1 MMFLGVKNKLADHQT
16 LKNQHD
22 PAQIQQIETG
32 VQVLQRRRNHVM
44 AMAMMSCTVLIF
56 SAISLYVQQDFI
68 YQWFGVSEQ
77 IRQLHVPFAVDGG
90 LKEFLHQPDYVWNLL
105 SWFGWLFLKLVI
117 SFMGAFISIALLKKI
132 NFFRIRFQS
141 FMLKFV
147 GWLIAFIVLWSGLTY
162 VQYDLRDDEDNQ
174 IQQLIEYK
182 NNIQQSQLYDYLQ
195 KTEAK
200 PTVQAYLLAQA
211 ALMHGKSDRDVA
223 LAYNAQLVQAERTDP
238 HFLEY
243 GFKAEQLW
251 AIQHQL
257 YGKSETPIAK
267 SVDAVVTRAQVWSD
281 RAQSILMI
289 ITAIFAILTLILY
302 ILSQRLAARVQRIGQ
317 QIRHS

>member
-1 MMFLGVKNKLADHQT
+1 MVDHQT

-22 PAQIQQIETG
+22 PVEIQQIETG
-32 VQVLQRRRNHVM
+32 LHVLQRRRNHVM
-44 AMAMMSCTVLIF
+44 AMAVVSCTILIF

-77 IRQLHVPFAVDGG
+77 VRQLHIPFAVNGD
-90 LKEFLHQPDYVWNLL
+90 LKAFLDQSDYFWNLF
-105 SWFGWLFLKLVI
+105 SWFAWLFLKFLV
-117 SFMGAFISIALLKKI
+117 SFIGAFISIALLKKLK
-132 NFFRIRFQS
+132 FFRIRFQS
-141 FMLKFV
+141 FILKFV

-174 IQQLIEYK
+174 VQQLIEYK
-182 NNIQQSQLYDYLQ
+182 SNIKQSQLYDYLQ
-195 KTEAK
+195 KTETK

-251 AIQHQL
+251 AIQYQL

-267 SVDAVVTRAQVWSD
+267 STDAMVTRAQVWSD
-281 RAQSILMI
+281 RVQSILMVI
-289 ITAIFAILTLILY
+289 VAIFAVLSLILY
-302 ILSQRLAARVQRIGQ
+302 FLSQRLAARVQRIGQ
-317 QIRHS
+317 QMGRS

>member
-1 MMFLGVKNKLADHQT
+1 MADHQT
-16 LKNQHD
+16 LKNKYD
-22 PAQIQQIETG
+22 PVHVQNIETG

-44 AMAMMSCTVLIF
+44 AMAIVSCTFLIF
-56 SAISLYVQQDFI
+56 SAMSLYVQQDFI
-68 YQWFGVSEQ
+68 YEWFGVSDQ
-77 IRQLHVPFAVDGG
+77 IRQLHIPFAVNGD
-90 LKEFLHQPDYVWNLL
+90 LKEFLYQPDYVWNLL
-105 SWFGWLFLKLVI
+105 SWFGWLFLKLVV
-117 SFMGAFISIALLKKI
+117 SFIGAFISISLLKRIK
-132 NFFRIRFQS
+132 FFRIRFQS
-141 FMLKFV
+141 FILKFV

-162 VQYDLRDDEDNQ
+162 VQYDMRDDEDNQ
-174 IQQLIEYK
+174 IQQLIKYK
-182 NNIQQSQLYDYLQ
+182 DNIQQSQLYDYLQ
-195 KTEAK
+195 KTETK

-257 YGKSETPIAK
+257 YGKSETPMAK
-267 SVDAVVTRAQVWSD
+267 SVDAVVTRAQIWSD
-281 RAQSILMI
+281 RAQSILMV

-317 QIRHS
+317 QMRDS